1 VAVLD
6 ALQTMIQRINKQKM
20 PVCAPSWK
28 MIDLFVQYKDQLGI
42 NEEQARVVLT
52 ELDMNLGQ
60 PVSTMLYMSEKDVL
74 ALKCLDED
82 QKHI

>member
-1 VAVLD
+1 
-6 ALQTMIQRINKQKM
+6 
-20 PVCAPSWK
+20 